1 MSTTRGS
8 CWHYVKPGP
17 LRGDIGF
24 EPQMV
29 ELEGIWVKE
38 ETVAMAVG
46 TVGTVAGASIV
57 Q

>member
-1 MSTTRGS
+1 MTRGS